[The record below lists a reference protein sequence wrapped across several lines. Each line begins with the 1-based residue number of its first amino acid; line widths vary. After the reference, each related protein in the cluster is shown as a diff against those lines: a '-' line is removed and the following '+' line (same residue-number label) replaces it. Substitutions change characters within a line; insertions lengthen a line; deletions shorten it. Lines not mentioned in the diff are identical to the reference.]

1 MSDPTP
7 TLKELFVDGKWVAPV
22 HKQYLDVLNPATE
35 EVVASAS
42 AEDVDLAVQA
52 AKRAFVTWGFTTGTE
67 RAVYLRAMAAAVEKR
82 TEALSRLETID
93 IGKPLAEAVW
103 DVAGC
108 FQTGMDKCNSGIRAI
123 NATCAIC
130 GISAWIQQK
139 GMHLRGGRLTIAAD
153 QSGCQLHDNRCNAA
167 WTNAPCVAR
176 ICDTYPDAICNH
188 CSLKLFKCQPSRN
201 LLKHLA
207 PCPNLAEPERTKLRR
222 YGEPVKKQKSKRQKR
237 KKRSATHSPEATQE
251 SVMTGT
257 SLSQSQPITPY
268 VGGIAREGKK
278 RF

>member
-108 FQTGMDKCNSGIRAI
+108 FQTGMGKCNSGIRAI

-139 GMHLRGGRLTIAAD
+139 GMHLRGG
-153 QSGCQLHDNRCNAA
+153 
-167 WTNAPCVAR
+167 
-176 ICDTYPDAICNH
+176 
-188 CSLKLFKCQPSRN
+188 
-201 LLKHLA
+201 
-207 PCPNLAEPERTKLRR
+207 
-222 YGEPVKKQKSKRQKR
+222 
-237 KKRSATHSPEATQE
+237 EANN
-251 SVMTGT
+251 SC
-257 SLSQSQPITPY
+257 
-268 VGGIAREGKK
+268 
-278 RF
+278 